1 MVTKRNFHFVSSPTQ
16 EKKLFTFCAL
26 TFEPI
31 EVQNRSAPQNDRLN
45 LSFVKD
51 FHLVG
56 EKWQEIVGKRPF
68 ISSKFWA
75 TVSSTYIKVILKNHF
90 IGDAGSATASV
101 NVCQS
106 PARTCSRT
114 SSKKSNQST
123 LISNGKGTYV

>member
-1 MVTKRNFHFVSSPTQ
+1 MKGMS
-16 EKKLFTFCAL
+16 KKCSTDQRFILKEITSL
-26 TFEPI
+26 KIHT
-31 EVQNRSAPQNDRLN
+31 
-45 LSFVKD
+45 
-51 FHLVG
+51 LVY
-56 EKWQEIVGKRPF
+56 K
-68 ISSKFWA
+68 SN
-75 TVSSTYIKVILKNHF
+75 LKNHF